1 MKGNEKM
8 ANKKTQ
14 KKRRLQDQKRNEL
27 YARVLEQVEGEKEI
41 LESEIESEDKV
52 YSRWGK

>member
-1 MKGNEKM
+1 M